1 MTTPAQAVPAD
12 STPTLRLDD
21 RVALVTG
28 ASTGLGER
36 FARVLHAAG
45 AAVVLAA
52 RRADPI
58 TALAAELGDALPVRC
73 GVRDPDDRAALVEAA
88 LDRYGRVDV
97 LVNNAGIAHSVPAED
112 EDLATV
118 RDLLDTNTLGLFG
131 LTQLVGRH
139 MLQRGRGSIVN
150 IASPSATAS
159 LDRYALA
166 GYAASKGAVVSL
178 TRELAAQW
186 AGRGVRVNALSPS
199 FFPSNTSGW
208 LADPDQ
214 VAWISRRAPIGRPPR
229 PEELDGPLLFL
240 ASDASSYVTGQN
252 LIVDGGWTTR

>member
-1 MTTPAQAVPAD
+1 MTTPAD
-12 STPTLRLDD
+12 STLTLRLDD
-21 RVALVTG
+21 RVVVLTG

-45 AAVVLAA
+45 ASVVLAA

-58 TALAAELGDALPVRC
+58 TALAAELGNALAVRC
-73 GVRDPDDRAALVEAA
+73 DIRESDDRAALVEAA
-88 LDRYGRVDV
+88 LDRNGRIDV
-97 LVNNAGIAHSVPAED
+97 LVNNAGIAHSGPAEG

-139 MLQRGRGSIVN
+139 MLQRGAGSIVN
-150 IASPSATAS
+150 IASPSATMS
-159 LDRYALA
+159 LDRYGLA
-166 GYAASKGAVVSL
+166 GYAASKGAMVAL

-186 AGRGVRVNALSPS
+186 AGRGVRVNALSPC

-208 LADPDQ
+208 LTDPDQ
-214 VAWISRRAPIGRPPR
+214 VAWMSR
-229 PEELDGPLLFL
+229 
-240 ASDASSYVTGQN
+240 
-252 LIVDGGWTTR
+252 